1 MATLRDLPR
10 QSERGCWFNAM
21 VGAQIE
27 VLDHA
32 RFTRKVQVLVELHIG
47 ERLLPAPEDI
57 HSIRAAHDGG
67 AKGLTVHV

>member
-1 MATLRDLPR
+1 
-10 QSERGCWFNAM
+10 M